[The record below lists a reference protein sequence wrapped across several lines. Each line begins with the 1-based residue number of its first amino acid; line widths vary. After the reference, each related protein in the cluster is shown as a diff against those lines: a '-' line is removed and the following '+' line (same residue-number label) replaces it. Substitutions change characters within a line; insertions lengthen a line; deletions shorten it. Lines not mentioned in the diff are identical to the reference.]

1 MDVKTYS
8 VFKMICNLKA
18 HGLWSHAKDWMTNN
32 GDYYD
37 LFIAA
42 GTWTSDNPMFHEL
55 LAKVQAELGVSGD
68 LVNEILEASLA
79 DEQ

>member
-1 MDVKTYS
+1 MEVKKYS
-8 VFKMICNLKA
+8 VFKLILNLKA
-18 HGLWSHAKDWMTNN
+18 RSLWSPVKDWMQNN

-42 GTWTSDNPMFHEL
+42 GTWSSDNPMFHEL

-68 LVNEILEASLA
+68 LVNEILESSLA
-79 DEQ
+79 DEP

>member
-1 MDVKTYS
+1 
-8 VFKMICNLKA
+8 
-18 HGLWSHAKDWMTNN
+18 MTNN

-42 GTWTSDNPMFHEL
+42 GTWTSENPMCHEL